1 MKYIRSKVKK
11 FIIPLITWSVIS
23 LPFVYCK
30 DYLLT
35 NINTGVKWLE
45 PFTFVLPLGCLRSND
60 ALRFLSS
67 LFLVNV
73 IFFIV
78 NRRLSGKRLFVF
90 ILLCY
95 LYSFVD
101 SKILPCVFNSSN
113 VSLGIVYFYG
123 GYMFRKASMK
133 YSIFRVWYFI
143 LACVLYVLIMTFD
156 PQYLMFVSLGQVK
169 GYYIL
174 NLVFSISGIYI
185 LWFVFKK
192 LPRISLFVYF
202 GEHSMSLY
210 VWHMI
215 PLRLVLDPLIKYYY
229 PECPFIL
236 YFITMLVTICLTA
249 WIIEYCLGRKFS
261 ILLGY

>member
-60 ALRFLSS
+60 ALWFLSS

-156 PQYLMFVSLGQVK
+156 PQYLMFVSLGQVN

-192 LPRISLFVYF
+192 LLRISLFVYF

-215 PLRLVLDPLIKYYY
+215 PLCLVLDLINKVLLSRMSVHSIFYYDARY
-229 PECPFIL
+229 DMFNRMDYRIL
-236 YFITMLVTICLTA
+236 S
-249 WIIEYCLGRKFS
+249 W
-261 ILLGY
+261 

>member
-1 MKYIRSKVKK
+1 
-11 FIIPLITWSVIS
+11 
-23 LPFVYCK
+23 
-30 DYLLT
+30 
-35 NINTGVKWLE
+35 
-45 PFTFVLPLGCLRSND
+45 
-60 ALRFLSS
+60 
-67 LFLVNV
+67 
-73 IFFIV
+73 
-78 NRRLSGKRLFVF
+78 
-90 ILLCY
+90 
-95 LYSFVD
+95 
-101 SKILPCVFNSSN
+101 
-113 VSLGIVYFYG
+113 
-123 GYMFRKASMK
+123 
-133 YSIFRVWYFI
+133 
-143 LACVLYVLIMTFD
+143 MTFD